1 MITIFTA
8 ARRKLAQRGQR
19 TNQCVYTWKVVVPV
33 CKPISLATN
42 ALFILPTKKMRKP
55 E

>member
-42 ALFILPTKKMRKP
+42 ALFILPTKKN
-55 E
+55 EEA